1 MAKIYAAFLSYF
13 SRCKHL
19 SERGCRVWHFLCKL
33 NLFDFPHFNQANSR
47 SIFNS
52 NPQLNAI
59 FSLTYHLSRT
69 KNETRMNIN
78 DMNIRFPNRNGN
90 DRGIC
95 HCQIWIQNGCEKN
108 ERHLKQTL
116 AGVGGEIML
125 FVFCDFGSI
134 YLRSSFLEYT
144 RNKWSGLQTHVSWT
158 S

>member
-1 MAKIYAAFLSYF
+1 MWFQLMAKIYAAFLSYF

-59 FSLTYHLSRT
+59 FSLTYHLTRT

-78 DMNIRFPNRNGN
+78 DMNIRTATEMTGGFVIVKFEYRTDVRKTNVIWNRLWPVSVARLWRYYVVCVLWFWLN
-90 DRGIC
+90 
-95 HCQIWIQNGCEKN
+95 
-108 ERHLKQTL
+108 L
-116 AGVGGEIML
+116 
-125 FVFCDFGSI
+125 
-134 YLRSSFLEYT
+134 SSFLI
-144 RNKWSGLQTHVSWT
+144 SGIHSK
-158 S
+158 